1 MNAWL
6 VLLAVLGLCVAVAIG
21 VGAAIFLSF
30 RRPWRARCPRDGAE
44 AQVQVDAVGAAR
56 SEVAGARRLSIERC
70 SHRTPLKGC
79 DQACLDLPAEARHVV
94 GVGDPPLPVVGT
106 PAVLVPLDG
115 TRGSEAALPAALQL
129 ARIHGA
135 RVRLL
140 RVLPITTTVRDLD
153 DYVVAY
159 SDQEGARDEY
169 AARWYLRGLR
179 SRLPDVPID
188 EVVRFGDAPAEI
200 LSEAEAP
207 DVAWI
212 TMATRPARG
221 LRRWLRRSVTRT
233 VERAA
238 WVPVMSTP
246 YGGASVRP

>member
-115 TRGSEAALPAALQL
+115 TRGSEAALPAAL
-129 ARIHGA
+129 ARA
-135 RVRLL
+135 FDR
-140 RVLPITTTVRDLD
+140 
-153 DYVVAY
+153 
-159 SDQEGARDEY
+159 
-169 AARWYLRGLR
+169 
-179 SRLPDVPID
+179 
-188 EVVRFGDAPAEI
+188 APA
-200 LSEAEAP
+200 LV
-207 DVAWI
+207 DVV
-212 TMATRPARG
+212 
-221 LRRWLRRSVTRT
+221 VTRDT
-233 VERAA
+233 LSSDLEKGLSLVPDYQPLTAWENAERERLRADA
-238 WVPVMSTP
+238 R
-246 YGGASVRP
+246 AS